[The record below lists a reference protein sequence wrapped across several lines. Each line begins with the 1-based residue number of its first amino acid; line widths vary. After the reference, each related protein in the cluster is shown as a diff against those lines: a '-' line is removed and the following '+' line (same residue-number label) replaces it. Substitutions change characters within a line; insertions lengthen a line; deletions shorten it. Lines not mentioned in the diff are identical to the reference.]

1 MQFTDNSNRT
11 AALNLVRR
19 GLSREFW
26 QQVLEHELEDDAT
39 IFARMPLGPYGI
51 CVTSKYPV
59 EVIVF
64 VEGTQ
69 RLRKTLP
76 CGVNV
81 LDKDDSGKPFVF
93 GPAAIVLEEP
103 AEGDGDIPLAA
114 AEAEPATNEAE
125 GIQPGIP
132 YGRGCVFIVARFHDD
147 MSVIYR
153 PPQQEFR
160 CVYQMNEPKD
170 HAKLLAGH
178 LRRLLPPQEALDDPI
193 TGETSKVSR
202 PNIMCTVT
210 GAHNH

>member
-51 CVTSKYPV
+51 CVTSRYPV

-64 VEGTQ
+64 VEGMQ

-93 GPAAIVLEEP
+93 GPAAIALAET
-103 AEGDGDIPLAA
+103 AEGDGDIPLK
-114 AEAEPATNEAE
+114 E
-125 GIQPGIP
+125 IQPGIP

-147 MSVIYR
+147 ISVIYH

-160 CVYQMNEPKD
+160 CLYQMNEPSD
-170 HAKLLAGH
+170 HARALAGH
-178 LRRLLPPQEALDDPI
+178 LRRLLPPLEAKDDPI
-193 TGETSKVSR
+193 TGETSNVNR
-202 PNIMCTVT
+202 PNITCTVT